1 MRCSLFCAT
10 DGDAGRASGPR
21 VVTKE
26 ELGALRRRE
35 LGEAARVLGI
45 GTLVLPGHQDGKLG
59 EADQDRF
66 IGEIVRFLRE
76 QRPEVVI
83 TFGPEGA
90 PTGHRDHKVI
100 SRAATAAF
108 FLAGVATAYP
118 DQLRIGREPW
128 RAHRLYYKSWDPPP
142 PDRELPSHAVEATA
156 RVDVARHLPTKREAF
171 LAHATQRD
179 HIGRF
184 ESLEMRDE
192 ELYALASGV
201 AQPKSVVRDLFEG
214 L

>member
-1 MRCSLFCAT
+1 M
-10 DGDAGRASGPR
+10 
-21 VVTKE
+21 TKE

-35 LGEAARVLGI
+35 LGEAAKVLGI

-100 SRAATAAF
+100 SRAATTAF
-108 FLAGVATAYP
+108 FLAGLATSYAE
-118 DQLRIGREPW
+118 QAREGLAPH
-128 RAHRLYYKSWDPPP
+128 RPRRLYYVAWDPPRP
-142 PDRELPSHAVEATA
+142 EDQFQLLSLPVTA
-156 RVDVARHLPTKREAF
+156 RIDVRAWLPAKHAAF
-171 LAHATQRD
+171 MAHTTQRD
-179 HIGRF
+179 HRARF
-184 ESLEMRDE
+184 GALCMRDE
-192 ELYALASGV
+192 EPCALAAGEP
-201 AQPKSVVRDLFEG
+201 QPAPLVDDLFAG